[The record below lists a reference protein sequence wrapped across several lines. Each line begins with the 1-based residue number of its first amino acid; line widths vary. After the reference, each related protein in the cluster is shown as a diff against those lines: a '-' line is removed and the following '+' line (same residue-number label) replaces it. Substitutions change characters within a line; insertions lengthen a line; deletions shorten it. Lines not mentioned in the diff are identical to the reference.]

1 MAPLAVA
8 VSTVRLEPVAN
19 TANVLV
25 VAVVCDSVSLKVRMT
40 FVPSV
45 EVSGASL
52 PLVNRAGR
60 TPSTLWAGCADTAA
74 WTRKASVLRSP
85 AFVIVP
91 PFRVSLAT
99 PTAMPSGAASSSAT
113 V

>member
-1 MAPLAVA
+1 MTVAPFAVA

-19 TANVLV
+19 TVNVLV
-25 VAVVCDSVSLKVRMT
+25 AAVVCDSASLKVRMT

-45 EVSGASL
+45 EVA
-52 PLVNRAGR
+52 PLDRVGR

-99 PTAMPSGAASSSAT
+99 STAMPSGAASSSAT